1 MNPDYVL
8 QGAAAGVLARV
19 VADTSVRLGVSL
31 RALGNRALKADQKL
45 VEWFDTYELDAP
57 GPDVSGSLP
66 AGVPEEALEAVV
78 ASDEFHAVVHELLA
92 ARLTDAPEADVQ
104 RLRPLLE
111 AVLAPAD
118 PRADRPAFA
127 HALFDF
133 YDEQICA
140 LVGRLEGADG
150 ELLPRLRSEAFS
162 ARMVASLRAIERKL
176 AAYDERDP
184 EREREYLGRYRRHVV
199 EEFGKIKPPDFERR
213 RRVPIDDLYVSP
225 EILPMPPAG
234 SLLATEAISL
244 WQLGEAL
251 DRSVLLGDPGGGKT
265 TASGVLMHW
274 HAQAADRRVPFLV
287 TLREFAAQDP
297 PERSVVGHI
306 EHRLETFY
314 QCPAPP
320 GLVSRLF
327 LAGSAVVIFDG
338 LDELTDTT
346 RRAEVTAIVERFCSE
361 YPMVRVLVTSR
372 LVGYDQ
378 ARLDEGQFRCYRID
392 GFDQQRVRTYV
403 ARWFAQE
410 EGICRTDAEGLAAS
424 FMTESESI
432 PDLRANPLMLALLCI
447 LYRGEGYLP
456 RNRPEVYEQCA
467 NLLFHKWDARRKIH
481 TELRARRYVE
491 PALRHL
497 AHWMF
502 VRQEQESAVTERELI
517 RQTADFLHG
526 RGFESAEDARE
537 AAEEFVA
544 FCRGRAWV
552 FSDAGTTSTGEKLY
566 TFTHRTFLEYF
577 TAGYLAR
584 AYDTPEQLA
593 KELAPRIIK
602 QEWPV
607 VAELALQM
615 KDGMADQGAERFYRS
630 LLGDKRYRA
639 AESSKNLLSFL
650 ASALA
655 SVDPPP
661 AVVRELCRRCLDHFF
676 LGPGNEALYHQ
687 PLGLLAS
694 SGRAYLPALGDEYR
708 KYIDEVVATG
718 DEAARTTALSL
729 AIQCF
734 GVPARAGAIEDDVD
748 LFWTEFAEESRRR
761 YGAEYAAAAG
771 LTQNLTYEAAR
782 QGGIPP
788 AELLAGPDDFQELM
802 NGSYE
807 TGVFGIGKF
816 PLLFTETWHAMDASD
831 SIAPGRMALL
841 RRVGE
846 YLSDDASPPWTR
858 CTGTAWPPSSRLRAL
873 GAATVQLDGTA
884 FLGAAIPYLI
894 SVEWTED
901 PAVRTVQPES
911 LGALA
916 PLHPYVA
923 RRLGIDPDAELP
935 ALPVRADMQ
944 ALLEAWADGR
954 QDFVI
959 KEAKQSP
966 PRLPAQ
972 ARRSAPAPASRPR
985 PD

>member
-66 AGVPEEALEAVV
+66 AGVPEDALEAVV
-78 ASDEFHAVVHELLA
+78 ASDEFHALVHELLA

-111 AVLAPAD
+111 TVLTPAD
-118 PRADRPAFA
+118 PRADWPAFA

-225 EILPMPPAG
+225 EILPMPPVG

-327 LAGSAVVIFDG
+327 LTGSAVVIFDG

-378 ARLDEGQFRCYRID
+378 ARR
-392 GFDQQRVRTYV
+392 
-403 ARWFAQE
+403 
-410 EGICRTDAEGLAAS
+410 
-424 FMTESESI
+424 
-432 PDLRANPLMLALLCI
+432 
-447 LYRGEGYLP
+447 
-456 RNRPEVYEQCA
+456 
-467 NLLFHKWDARRKIH
+467 
-481 TELRARRYVE
+481 
-491 PALRHL
+491 
-497 AHWMF
+497 
-502 VRQEQESAVTERELI
+502 
-517 RQTADFLHG
+517 
-526 RGFESAEDARE
+526 
-537 AAEEFVA
+537 
-544 FCRGRAWV
+544 RAWV
-552 FSDAGTTSTGEKLY
+552 FSDAGTTSAGEKLY

-584 AYDTPEQLA
+584 AHDTPEQLA

-676 LGPGNEALYHQ
+676 LGQGNDARYYE
-687 PLGLLAS
+687 PLDLLTR
-694 SGRAYLPALGDEYR
+694 SGSAYLPALGEEVR
-708 KYIDEVVATG
+708 KHIDIAVADG
-718 DEAARTTALSL
+718 HEPARTTALSL
-729 AIQCF
+729 ALRCY
-734 GVPARAGAIEDDVD
+734 GVRFTAKATDEDM
-748 LFWTEFAEESRRR
+748 LAFWADFAEESRRR
-761 YGAEYAAAAG
+761 YRAEYAAAAG
-771 LTQNLTYEAAR
+771 SSENFMYEAVR
-782 QGGIPP
+782 QGTIPP
-788 AELLAGPDDFQELM
+788 GDLLAEPDGFENLLNEPYDL
-802 NGSYE
+802 
-807 TGVFGIGKF
+807 GVFAIRRAPF
-816 PLLFTETWHAMDASD
+816 LLSEIQHAMNASEP
-831 SIAPGRMALL
+831 IPPERIALL
-841 RRVGE
+841 RAVGE
-846 YLSDDASPPWTR
+846 YLSDKADPPWAR
-858 CTGTAWPPSSRLRAL
+858 CTLTWHPRPISTT
-873 GAATVQLDGTA
+873 TVRLDGMA

-894 SVEWTED
+894 LAEEG
-901 PAVRTVQPES
+901 AGLGLRRRYPEE
-911 LGALA
+911 LGSLA
-916 PLHPYVA
+916 PLYPYLV

-966 PRLPAQ
+966 RRLPAQ
-972 ARRSAPAPASRPR
+972 ARRSAPAPVSRPH